1 MFALTGAVHQG
12 GQWILAP
19 ALPYFAMAKGCHA
32 FHYAMISSA
41 YAATQMLSSPLLGVL
56 SDRIG
61 RRPIL
66 LGGLA
71 ATSVVCLSHYGRK
84 ASTRPTTVFPR
95 CGLNCKSSLQLCAP
109 VVHLPVHS
117 SVVRLGLVKLFVS
130 QFLCLPTL
138 DTICCASAH
147 LSTKVLVYDFAGV
160 RDCVCVSLGLLV

>member
-1 MFALTGAVHQG
+1 MHQG

-56 SDRIG
+56 SDRLG

-71 ATSVVCLSHYGRK
+71 ATSVVCLSHYGKHRHDQR
-84 ASTRPTTVFPR
+84 SF
-95 CGLNCKSSLQLCAP
+95 LQD
-109 VVHLPVHS
+109 VVY
-117 SVVRLGLVKLFVS
+117 
-130 QFLCLPTL
+130 
-138 DTICCASAH
+138 SACR
-147 LSTKVLVYDFAGV
+147 A
-160 RDCVCVSLGLLV
+160 CVSVLLPFIYLFT